1 MDIKEKIQSGQLVTG
16 LWVQSGSPVAAEI
29 FAEAGADFVALD
41 MEHSDANEAGF
52 TAFARALGGKA
63 VAFARVRE
71 NDTLAIRRVLD
82 MGAQGIIV
90 PLVNSAAQAAQA
102 VAATCY
108 PPDGVR
114 GYAFCRANQWGLNFD
129 EYRTGEGSRIAV
141 IVMVESVAAVDAID
155 EILQVPGLDGILIGP
170 YDLSGSY
177 GVPGQLQHP
186 DVLAGMEKV
195 VAACKVHKK
204 AAGLHVVTPTA
215 ESVQNALQQGYTFLP
230 MGMDTVYMRDG
241 AQATMKLFK

>member
-1 MDIKEKIQSGQLVTG
+1 MSIKKKIQSGQLVTG
-16 LWVQSGSPVAAEI
+16 MWVQTGSPVAAEI
-29 FAEAGADFVALD
+29 FAETGVDFVALD
-41 MEHSDANEAGF
+41 MEHSDANEGVFA
-52 TAFARALGGKA
+52 AFARALGGKA
-63 VAFARVRE
+63 AAFARVRE
-71 NDTLAIRRVLD
+71 NDTLTIRRVLD

-90 PLVNSAAQAAQA
+90 PLVDSAAQAAQA
-102 VAATCY
+102 VAATRY

-129 EYRTGEGSRIAV
+129 EYRTGEGDSIAV
-141 IVMVESVAAVDAID
+141 IVMIESAAAVAAID
-155 EILQVPGLDGILIGP
+155 EILQVPGVDGILIGP

-195 VAACKVHKK
+195 VAACKAHQK

-215 ESVQNALQQGYTFLP
+215 DSVQNALRQGYTFLP
-230 MGMDTVYMRDG
+230 LGMDTVYMLKG
-241 AQATMKLFK
+241 AQATMELLR